1 MDVRDLVR
9 ALLAFDALGAREW
22 VAEASR
28 RRIRWQEIAPPTDLS
43 MDELALAAGV
53 VELLAKRASEEP
65 PAWTGTV
72 GAGRRPVYL
81 VRAAETMPRLREACE
96 REGPEPLRKRGFFAP
111 PEFLT
116 IA

>member
-9 ALLAFDALGAREW
+9 ALLAFDALSAREW

-28 RRIRWQEIAPPTDLS
+28 RRLRWGEITSPMGLS
-43 MDELALAAGV
+43 VDELALAAGL
-53 VELLAKRASEEP
+53 VELLATRASEEP
-65 PAWTGTV
+65 PAWTGAV

-81 VRAAETMPRLREACE
+81 VRAAESMPRLRESCE
-96 REGPEPLRKRGFFAP
+96 REGPEPLRRRGFFAP

-116 IA
+116 SA